1 MAQTMMQIVQELLA
15 KGADVNW
22 VEEKTGVT
30 PLMVASSEGFGE
42 TAAVLAAHESLV
54 RAFIYTLSRLSTLRP
69 AAPFVAPP
77 TLRGRSILLWSSH
90 CCNAQRRWRVHDGGS
105 KPPVAGGSP

>member
-42 TAAVLAAHESLV
+42 TAAVLAAMLV
-54 RAFIYTLSRLSTLRP
+54 RFRLACQPVGAGACHPCRMRP
-69 AAPFVAPP
+69 R
-77 TLRGRSILLWSSH
+77 TRTR
-90 CCNAQRRWRVHDGGS
+90 
-105 KPPVAGGSP
+105 